1 MKVHCFTSFTFS
13 YLTRAQILVDTLKAV
28 HPDWTIWAVM
38 VDEPF
43 EGNDFGLA
51 AIFDE
56 VVYARDLGVPSFLG
70 WLFKHD
76 IVEASTAVKG
86 KMLLHVLK
94 HGADKV
100 VYLDPD
106 IAVFSDLGG
115 ILNRLDT
122 HSIVLT
128 PHQVSPN
135 ESEGL
140 MKDNELTSLK
150 YGIYNLGFVAVKN
163 DEFGQQFAEWWSRQ
177 LHFACYDEIENG
189 LFTDQKWCDIV
200 PALFDG
206 VYIERDPGYNV
217 ASWNLSK
224 RRLTIESDG
233 RILVNDS
240 PLKFFHFTK
249 INSAGDIM
257 IEKNATDNT
266 EVMEVWNWYK
276 RVLAR
281 NTIPK
286 LPKGYWRYGMFD
298 NGVAISKNVRVFY
311 RRRADLMFFF
321 DNPFV
326 TDGNSFFTW
335 LQRENPSLLGEAAK
349 LQIG

>member
-1 MKVHCFTSFTFS
+1 MSIHCFTSFTFS
-13 YLTRAQILVDTLKAV
+13 YLARAKILVSTLRRA

-38 VDEPF
+38 VDEPH

-51 AIFDE
+51 EEFDK
-56 VVYARDLGVPSFLG
+56 VVYAKDLGFSDFRN

-86 KMLLHVLK
+86 QMLRHILQ

-106 IAVFSDLGG
+106 IAVFSNLGG
-115 ILNRLDT
+115 IVRRLDT
-122 HSIVLT
+122 HSIILT
-128 PHQVSPN
+128 PHQVEPN

-150 YGIYNLGFVAVKN
+150 YGIYNLGFAAVKN
-163 DEFGQQFAEWWSRQ
+163 DQLGNQFADWWARQ
-177 LHFACYDEIENG
+177 LRFACYDEIENG

-217 ASWNLSK
+217 ASWNLSR
-224 RRLTIESDG
+224 RRLKISKSGE
-233 RILVNDS
+233 IFANDS

-249 INSAGDIM
+249 INTAGDIM

-266 EVMEVWNWYK
+266 EVMEIWNWYK
-276 RVLAR
+276 RTLAS
-281 NTIPK
+281 NTIPS
-286 LPKGYWRYGMFD
+286 LPKGYWYYSAFE
-298 NGVAISKNVRVFY
+298 NGETIPKDVRVFF
-311 RRRADLMFFF
+311 RRRADLIKFF
-321 DNPFV
+321 DNPFAV
-326 TDGNSFFTW
+326 GDNSFYEW
-335 LQRENPSLLGEAAK
+335 LRKEEPSLLMHR
-349 LQIG
+349 